1 MCYHTMRWKQTLTN
15 LICKLA
21 VMSVHVQINSR
32 TALENFQFISKYGR
46 AARRKPPSSQNL
58 AEKSV
63 SDYNNGL

>member
-1 MCYHTMRWKQTLTN
+1 
-15 LICKLA
+15 
-21 VMSVHVQINSR
+21 MSVHAQINSR

-58 AEKSV
+58 AEKSI